1 MACTVYDIARK
12 AGVSRT
18 TVLRALS
25 DRPDVSEGTKAKIKQ
40 IAAEMKYRPNY
51 IARSLTL
58 GRSNLVGVIANPSLY
73 YSFNSIIE
81 GIERKLRENGY
92 SMLLYISGRGSA
104 GEESFVEQMMRNRVD
119 GVIAVPSSR
128 TVDPGAYQEL
138 IDTGVKLVTIDACI
152 EGLRAPQV
160 LADNYCAGRI
170 ATEHLISL
178 GHRRIVYLGIPQVS
192 YVGRERARGFMDSM
206 DEAGIPI
213 DDTSIVETEFDE
225 QLVVETVRKILQ
237 RPERPTALLVRH
249 DIVARGVMRA
259 VLGSGLKIPEDIS
272 VMGCGNVNGTDMYRV
287 PLSTVHFPAA
297 EMATQCVRMLLS
309 MLEGNEVEPEITM
322 LDVYLI
328 PRESTAPPGN

>member
-1 MACTVYDIARK
+1 MPCTVYDIARK

-25 DRPDVSEGTKAKIKQ
+25 DRPDVSEETKARIKK

-81 GIERKLRENGY
+81 GIESSLRDNGY

-128 TVDPGAYQEL
+128 TFDPSAYQEL
-138 IDTGVKLVTIDACI
+138 VDTGVKLVTIDACI
-152 EGLRAPQV
+152 EGLQAPQV
-160 LADNYCAGRI
+160 LADNYRAGRI

-178 GHRRIVYLGIPQVS
+178 GHSRIVYLAIPQVS
-192 YVGRERARGFMDSM
+192 YVGRERARGFRDAMSA
-206 DEAGIPI
+206 AGIPI
-213 DDTSIVETEFDE
+213 SDDSIIEVEFDE
-225 QLVVETVRKILQ
+225 HLVANVVADILK
-237 RPERPTALLVRH
+237 RPVLPTALLVRH
-249 DIVARGVMRA
+249 DIVARGVMRTLLA
-259 VLGSGLKIPEDIS
+259 AGLKIPEDMSI
-272 VMGCGNVNGTDMYRV
+272 MGHGNVSGSDMFRI
-287 PLSTVHFPAA
+287 PLSTIHFPAL
-297 EMATQCVRMLLS
+297 EMANKSVQMLLS
-309 MLEGNEVEPEITM
+309 MLEGNEVEPTITM
-322 LDVYLI
+322 LDVRLVH
-328 PRESTAPPGN
+328 RESTAPPKN